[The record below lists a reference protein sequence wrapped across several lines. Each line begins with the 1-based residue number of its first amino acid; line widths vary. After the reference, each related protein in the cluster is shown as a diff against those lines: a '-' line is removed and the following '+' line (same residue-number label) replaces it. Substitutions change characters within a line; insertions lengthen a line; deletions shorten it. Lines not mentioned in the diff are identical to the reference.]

1 METIL
6 VIQKVKKVPL
16 VQWKVNHLQ
25 KLLSLSLLIVL
36 VPTITISEHTDL
48 TLGSGVH
55 IICNT
60 VPPISNST
68 IKWESLL
75 NSNNSNELI
84 INSVML
90 SHNKTTFTCVV
101 SSHLLIHDLM
111 KSITIT
117 VIGLLRYNFL
127 FM

>member
-6 VIQKVKKVPL
+6 VIQIVKKVPL

-25 KLLSLSLLIVL
+25 KFLSLSLLIVL
-36 VPTITISEHTDL
+36 VATVTISEYTNL
-48 TLGSGVH
+48 TLGSSVH
-55 IICNT
+55 IICNA
-60 VPPISNST
+60 VPPIPNST

-75 NSNNSNELI
+75 NSNELKI
-84 INSVML
+84 DSVML
-90 SHNKTTFTCVV
+90 THNKETFTCVV

-117 VIGLLRYNFL
+117 VIGLLRYNFQ